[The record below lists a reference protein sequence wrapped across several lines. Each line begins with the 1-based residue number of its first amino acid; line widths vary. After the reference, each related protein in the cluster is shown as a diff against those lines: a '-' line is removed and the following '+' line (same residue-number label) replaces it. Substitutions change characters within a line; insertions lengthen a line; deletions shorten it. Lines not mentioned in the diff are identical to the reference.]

1 TTDSNRRSL
10 RIVGWVKPNS
20 GEMVVWGGVRTPQP
34 TQIGDR
40 SGYGEMVALGSVPP
54 PNLLKIGSKNPRF
67 FS

>member
-1 TTDSNRRSL
+1 M
-10 RIVGWVKPNS
+10 KPNR

-40 SGYGEMVALGSVPP
+40 SGYGEMVVLGSVPP